1 MLQRLGESIWAHEQ
15 FIRFGGLP
23 LRHRMSVIR
32 LGRGDVVL
40 HSPTRVDAELRE
52 EICRLGPVVAVIAP
66 SWWHDLYLSET
77 ARAFPGITLY
87 AAPTLVKWNR
97 SLPFTDV
104 LSDSPASLWADNL
117 EQHHVEG
124 IGLFLDEVVFYH
136 RLSRSIIV
144 ADLLF
149 NISQNDAWLTRAL
162 ARLVIGPYP
171 GCRFARLYRPFVL
184 NRRRFRASI
193 ERILEWDFDQII
205 VGHGGVV
212 QAGGKDVFRSV
223 FRWLLK

>member
-32 LGRGDVVL
+32 LGGGGVVL
-40 HSPTRVDAELRE
+40 HSPTRVDVGLRE

-66 SWWHDLYLSET
+66 TWWHDLYLAET
-77 ARAFPGITLY
+77 VRGFPGAALY
-87 AAPTLVKWNR
+87 GEPTLVRWNR

-104 LSDSPASLWADNL
+104 LTDSPASLWRGDL

-124 IGLFLDEVVFYH
+124 IGGFLDEVVFYH
-136 RLSRSIIV
+136 RFSRSIIV

-149 NISQNDAWLTRAL
+149 TISDNDAWLTRTL
-162 ARLVIGPYP
+162 ARVVIGPYP
-171 GCRFARLYRPFVL
+171 GCRFPRLYRPFIL
-184 NRRRFRASI
+184 NRHRFRSSI
-193 ERILEWDFDQII
+193 EHILEWDFNQII
-205 VGHGGVV
+205 VGHGDVV
-212 QAGGKDVFRSV
+212 QSEAKDVFRDA
-223 FRWLLK
+223 FRWLLR